1 MFRILATYL
10 ISLCFSFIFHL
21 ISLCFS
27 FISHA
32 HTDVSKLQPAVQVLD
47 DLLAKVTDP
56 AERAKLLKL
65 KRDHSDKIEAAIR
78 GIADIE
84 RRASMDAN
92 EEE

>member
-1 MFRILATYL
+1 MICKYGIYMF
-10 ISLCFSFIFHL
+10 FS
-21 ISLCFS
+21 
-27 FISHA
+27 A
-32 HTDVSKLQPAVQVLD
+32 HTDVSKHPAVQVLD
-47 DLLAKVTDP
+47 DLLVKVTDP

-92 EEE
+92 DEEE

>member
-1 MFRILATYL
+1 MRYILIL
-10 ISLCFSFIFHL
+10 FF
-21 ISLCFS
+21 
-27 FISHA
+27 SHA
-32 HTDVSKLQPAVQVLD
+32 DVGHHPAVQVLD
-47 DLLAKVTDP
+47 DLLIKVIDS

-92 EEE
+92 DEEE

>member
-1 MFRILATYL
+1 MICKYVNIYFFA
-10 ISLCFSFIFHL
+10 
-21 ISLCFS
+21 
-27 FISHA
+27 HA
-32 HTDVSKLQPAVQVLD
+32 DVGQHPAVQVLD
-47 DLLAKVTDP
+47 DLLVKVTDP

-92 EEE
+92 DEEE

>member
-1 MFRILATYL
+1 MICKYVN
-10 ISLCFSFIFHL
+10 IF
-21 ISLCFS
+21 F
-27 FISHA
+27 FAHA
-32 HTDVSKLQPAVQVLD
+32 DVGQHPAVQVLD
-47 DLLAKVTDP
+47 DLLVKVTDP

-92 EEE
+92 DDEE